1 MKKIISLL
9 AFTSILFINTAQAE
23 GDIENGRALALNHT
37 CTNSSCHGPDGM
49 SIEELVPKL
58 AGQQE
63 AYMVQQ
69 LENYQSG
76 DRKDSTPMKD
86 IIAPLSAQD
95 IQDLAAYF
103 ASNSAVASYSFETQ
117 ALSIPYVEVGDTI
130 YDVEMGLDD
139 TDNLIFSVTRL
150 DER

>member
-1 MKKIISLL
+1 
-9 AFTSILFINTAQAE
+9 
-23 GDIENGRALALNHT
+23 
-37 CTNSSCHGPDGM
+37 M

-63 AYMVQQ
+63 AYMVLQ

-86 IIAPLSAQD
+86 IITPLSAQD

-117 ALSIPYVEVGDTI
+117 ALSVPYVEVGDTI
-130 YDVEMGLDD
+130 YDVEMELDD
-139 TDNLIFSVTRL
+139 INNLIFSVTRL
-150 DER
+150 DARLDEH